1 MALLDGLWS
10 KGDPPGMRTCET
22 LLKKFALVADWEPA
36 VRIIDQ
42 MQRYGPAPTEAQQLL
57 AMNACIK

>member
-1 MALLDGLWS
+1 MALLDSLWS
-10 KGDPPGMRTCET
+10 KGDPPDVRTCQA
-22 LLKKFALVADWEPA
+22 LLEKFALVADWEPA

-42 MQRYGPAPTEAQQLL
+42 MQRYGPAPTEALQLL